1 MTDQELN
8 KHRELVSKARKLAR
22 LRKERRQALNTS
34 TIVTS
39 DDCLREERNLAFL
52 KADTALQA
60 YENALGEELADIER
74 YLASNKRRWMR
85 VRDGVRRILSHPSV
99 VLVTLTFTDEVLNA
113 TSETT
118 RRTYVRKFLAS
129 QSHTYM
135 ANRDFGKKNHR
146 EHFHALVA
154 CEKIDRKDWTYGNIN
169 FKRVKLSE
177 DRKKTVGKLSR
188 YLDKLSNHALKETVG
203 DRIIWSRRI
212 QEPNWEEIETEEF
225 LEWLDSLGG

>member
-22 LRKERRQALNTS
+22 LRKDRRHALNTAS
-34 TIVTS
+34 VPTN
-39 DDCLREERNLAFL
+39 DDCLRAELDLALEKADIAL
-52 KADTALQA
+52 KA
-60 YENALGEELADIER
+60 YESALGEELADIER

-85 VRDGVRRILSHPSV
+85 VRDGVRRILSNPSV
-99 VLVTLTFTDEVLNA
+99 VLVTLTFTDDVLCA

-129 QSHTYM
+129 QSRTYM

-146 EHFHALVA
+146 EHFHALIA
-154 CEKIDRKDWTYGNIN
+154 CDNIDRKGWTYGNIN
-169 FKRVKLSE
+169 FKRVKLTE

-212 QEPNWEEIETEEF
+212 QEPNWEEVEAEEF